1 MLNNRKKY
9 LLVKVIEAEPMTLG
23 EFYKKQGYNIPPLAN
38 VYNIDGYIVYHNGK
52 TEWYSLDE
60 FNPYTRELSNDSE
73 IEVNIIDKNV
83 CKCKFYSF
91 IE

>member
-52 TEWYSLDE
+52 Q
-60 FNPYTRELSNDSE
+60 NG
-73 IEVNIIDKNV
+73 IV
-83 CKCKFYSF
+83 
-91 IE
+91 